1 MYVRMKGSVITCDF
15 LSENLRE
22 VPSCPFRSDFWLPSI
37 IRSHFPNSS
46 ASTSPLPVCVRRSV
60 KGLIFRCFQSL
71 HLTVGLLVCLLVYLR
86 TVDIHGL
93 EDLSQLA
100 RGAGLLI
107 NPA

>member
-1 MYVRMKGSVITCDF
+1 M
-15 LSENLRE
+15 
-22 VPSCPFRSDFWLPSI
+22 
-37 IRSHFPNSS
+37 
-46 ASTSPLPVCVRRSV
+46 
-60 KGLIFRCFQSL
+60 KGLIVRCFQSL